1 MDGDDYF
8 YTGGNSYS
16 SSLGSKISTSGILG
30 YSVSVEAI
38 DSPSG
43 WAVPRWKPSKTFN
56 ESYCDRRSAAA
67 SNALAPSGII
77 SIPKSAIS

>member
-30 YSVSVEAI
+30 YSGSVEI
-38 DSPSG
+38 LFF
-43 WAVPRWKPSKTFN
+43 RQI
-56 ESYCDRRSAAA
+56 
-67 SNALAPSGII
+67 LA
-77 SIPKSAIS
+77 